1 MAGDGEDEDDDA
13 LAGVDA
19 FLILSVVSMFI
30 GEPRAPAS
38 PSASVLIVTEPPLKS
53 ASDATREE
61 SRLEFT
67 SSPEGMTMRATGLR
81 DFSRASNREKEMEKA
96 RRKAHAQAAH
106 SPAGIGCSLVPS
118 FV

>member
-19 FLILSVVSMFI
+19 LLILSVVSMFI

-38 PSASVLIVTEPPLKS
+38 PSVSVLIVTEPPFKR

-61 SRLEFT
+61 SRLAFT
-67 SSPEGMTMRATGLR
+67 SSPEGMTMRATELDLLR
-81 DFSRASNREKEMEKA
+81 ANNHEKESLGADGE
-96 RRKAHAQAAH
+96 
-106 SPAGIGCSLVPS
+106 CSKKG
-118 FV
+118 